1 VLNKIIVGVLA
12 SDNGGYANMVQA
24 CRDTCYSKSHIPE
37 NVSVFY
43 IYGHRQGITTP
54 EKSKVI
60 GDCFYHNHPESRRNI
75 IYKTIA
81 FFEYCCDNFEFDYIY
96 RPNCGS
102 YVNLSIL
109 NGIANE
115 LPSKNLYFGTK
126 SNNENLP
133 AYASGAG
140 FMISRDLAEKIVSN
154 KDKIVYPHDGQ
165 CFVMDDVS
173 IGAALTEVFNVEIT
187 DAPRVDVT
195 YEALKS
201 VAFVFEP
208 SCYHYYFRHTIDPR
222 CFHEVHKYFKIRH
235 PEQPS
240 LGGE

>member
-1 VLNKIIVGVLA
+1 MLNKIIVGVLA

-115 LPSKNLYFGTK
+115 LPSKNLYFGTTLEK
-126 SNNENLP
+126 SAILFIFLF
-133 AYASGAG
+133 S
-140 FMISRDLAEKIVSN
+140 KI
-154 KDKIVYPHDGQ
+154 
-165 CFVMDDVS
+165 
-173 IGAALTEVFNVEIT
+173 
-187 DAPRVDVT
+187 R
-195 YEALKS
+195 LK
-201 VAFVFEP
+201 FFFKNVFELI
-208 SCYHYYFRHTIDPR
+208 FLLL
-222 CFHEVHKYFKIRH
+222 K
-235 PEQPS
+235 
-240 LGGE
+240 